1 MLRSRKP
8 AEVEI
13 PSINMTPMID
23 IVFQLIIFFMLVMDL
38 NRQQVEPINLP
49 SASEAIDPPPDE
61 RTLLINVLPNGT
73 VKVAGRTYWRPED
86 GANNDRLVTLFL
98 AHAERPTH
106 SGAAPPILIRADR
119 STNFE
124 HLQKLLMIASM
135 HGNVRIVQ
143 FGAKLEGGS
152 R

>member
-1 MLRSRKP
+1 MPRRQKP

-13 PSINMTPMID
+13 PGVNMTPMID

-38 NRQQVEPINLP
+38 NRQQVEPIHLP
-49 SASEAIDPPPDE
+49 SASKAIHPPAEE
-61 RTLLINVLPNGT
+61 RTLLINVLPDGT
-73 VKVAGRTYWRPED
+73 VKVSGRTYWRPSD
-86 GANNDRLVTLFL
+86 GDDNDRLVTLFL
-98 AHAERPTH
+98 AHGERPTL

-143 FGAKLEGGS
+143 FAAKLEGGT